1 VLRTMPETGEHDAP
15 SGWTSSDAA
24 RAALPDRFGFVDEA
38 RLAAEKRA
46 RVLIDRQL
54 ADAGWSV
61 QDRKNL
67 NLFAGQGIAVRE
79 TIMKPGH
86 GRADYL
92 LYVDQRAVGVIEAK
106 PEGTP
111 LSGVEWQ
118 SAMYA
123 EGLPP
128 EVRLK
133 SLTVDGR
140 LPFVFEASGSETH
153 LTNGF
158 DPEARARRVFALPR
172 PETLARI
179 LRDAEADPAVP
190 TWRAKVSRMPALFT
204 TGLRPAQIEAVIG
217 IERSLAEQRFDRS
230 LVQMATGAGKT
241 FTAVTSSYRLLKHG
255 GFRRVLFLVD
265 RNNLGD
271 QTLREFQNYATP
283 DDGRRFTELYNVDK
297 LTGAGMVGSSHVVI
311 STIQRVYAALR
322 GQQVADV
329 DDPGIDDYTPDTP
342 VEVIYNAQMPPEAFD
357 LVIVDEAHRS
367 IYGVWRG
374 VLEYFDA
381 HIVGLTATPVKQ
393 TFGFFQQNLVSE
405 YTYAQSVADNVN
417 VDFDVYRIQTQITDQ
432 GSTVDAGTIVP
443 VRDRRTR
450 RERYEALDDD
460 LSYTAIQLDR
470 AVTSRA
476 QIRLVLETF
485 RDKLFTEIFPGRST
499 VPKTLIFAK
508 DDNHAEEV
516 LTLAREVFGKGN
528 DFAAKI
534 TYSARDPK
542 GLLQQFRTS
551 PSLRIAVTVDMIATG
566 TDVKPLECVFFLRDV
581 RSASYFEQMKGRGA
595 RTISNADFQSVTPD
609 AATKTR
615 FVLVDA
621 IGVTEHDY
629 VDASPLERARGVSL
643 KKLLDKAAS
652 LTLTEDETATLASRL
667 AKLELQLTPAEREEL
682 DTVAGSPLKDV
693 VRELVAAVD
702 SDVQSQA
709 IAEAPLVDG
718 IVDASAAVQRLLEDA
733 VRPLAV
739 NPSLRQRILELRA
752 SHDQV
757 IDEVNVDVLLDARGV
772 VDVERAKSVVTSW
785 RAYLEEHRDEIA
797 ALHVLY
803 SQPRAT
809 RVSFAELRELAER
822 IHRPPYNWT
831 PDLIWSA
838 YAAIEAYRVRHADRH
853 TVTDL
858 VSLVRFALGTDDELV
873 PYASKVEERYAGWL
887 AQQAQAGASFTE
899 RQRWWLDR
907 IADVIA
913 TSAGVTADDL
923 DNAPFT
929 ERGGVDGAV
938 RDLGSEAANYL
949 EQLNAELTA

>member
-1 VLRTMPETGEHDAP
+1 MLWTLGRQRKPE
-15 SGWTSSDAA
+15 
-24 RAALPDRFGFVDEA
+24 LPFRPVQKAVVSRFRPVDEA
-38 RLAAEKRA
+38 LLAAEQRA

-54 ADAGWSV
+54 TDAGWLV
-61 QDRKNL
+61 QSRAEL
-67 NLFAGQGIAVRE
+67 NLFAGSGIAVRE

-92 LYVDQRAVGVIEAK
+92 IYVDQRAVGVIEAK

-133 SLTVDGR
+133 ALTRDGR

-153 LTNGF
+153 FTNGF
-158 DPEARARRVFALPR
+158 DPTPRARRIFAFPR
-172 PETLARI
+172 PETFARS
-179 LRDAEADPAVP
+179 LRDAEADAEAP
-190 TWRAKVSRMPALFT
+190 TWRGKVQSLPELMT
-204 TGLRPAQIEAVIG
+204 EGLRPAQIEAVVG
-217 IERSLAEQRFDRS
+217 VERSLAEQRHERS

-241 FTAVTSSYRLLKHG
+241 YTAVTQSYRLLKYG

-297 LTGAGMVGSSHVVI
+297 LTGSGMVGSSHVVI

-329 DDPGIDDYTPDTP
+329 DDPGIDNYTPDAP
-342 VEVIYNAQMPPEAFD
+342 VEVVYNAQMPPEAFD

-381 HIVGLTATPVKQ
+381 HVVGLTATPVKQ

-432 GSTVDAGTIVP
+432 GATVDAGTVVP
-443 VRDRRTR
+443 IRDRRTR
-450 RERYEALDDD
+450 RERYETLDDD
-460 LSYTAIQLDR
+460 LAYTATQLDR
-470 AVTSRA
+470 AVTSRS

-485 RDKLFTEIFPGRST
+485 RDRLFTEIFPGRST

-516 LTLAREVFGKGN
+516 VTTVREVFGKGN

-551 PSLRIAVTVDMIATG
+551 PTLRIAVTVDMIATG

-581 RSASYFEQMKGRGA
+581 RSGSYFEQMKGRGA
-595 RTISNADFQSVTPD
+595 RTIGNADFQSVTPD
-609 AATKTR
+609 AEAKTR
-615 FVLVDA
+615 FVLIDA
-621 IGVTEHDY
+621 IGVTEHEY
-629 VDASPLERARGVSL
+629 VDACPLERVKGISL
-643 KKLLDKAAS
+643 KKLLEKAAT
-652 LTLTEDETATLASRL
+652 LTLSEDETATLASRL
-667 AKLELQLTPAEREEL
+667 AKLELQLSPSERAEL
-682 DTVAGSPLKDV
+682 DEVAGAPVKEL
-693 VRELVAAVD
+693 VRGLVAAVD
-702 SDVQSQA
+702 PDAQA
-709 IAEAPLVDG
+709 VVVAGTPAVDG
-718 IVDASAAVQRLLEDA
+718 VVDVAGAIQALLDEAVK
-733 VRPLAV
+733 PLAA
-739 NPSLRQRILELRA
+739 NPALRQRILELRA

-757 IDEVNVDVLLDARGV
+757 IDEVSVDILLDARGV
-772 VDVERAKSVVTSW
+772 VDIERARSVITSW
-785 RAYLEEHRDEIA
+785 REYLDEHRDAIT
-797 ALHVLY
+797 ALQVVY
-803 SQPRAT
+803 SEPRSA
-809 RVSFAELRELAER
+809 RVSFADLRELAER

-831 PDLIWSA
+831 PDLLWTA
-838 YAAIEAYRVRHADRH
+838 YEAVEVGKVRHADRH

-858 VSLVRFALGTDDELV
+858 VSLLRFTLGADDELV
-873 PYASKVEERYAGWL
+873 PYAGKVQERYAAWL
-887 AQQAQAGASFTE
+887 VQQEQAGTTFTE
-899 RQRWWLDR
+899 VQRWWLDR

-913 TSAGVTADDL
+913 TSAGITDDDL

-929 ERGGVDGAV
+929 ERGGIDGAI
-938 RDLGSEAANYL
+938 RDLGVEAGTYL
-949 EQLNAELTA
+949 AQLNAELTA

>member
-1 VLRTMPETGEHDAP
+1 MEAP
-15 SGWTSSDAA
+15 
-24 RAALPDRFGFVDEA
+24 V
-38 RLAAEKRA
+38 LAAEQRA
-46 RVLIDRQL
+46 RVLIDGQL
-54 ADAGWSV
+54 SDAGWCV
-61 QDRKNL
+61 QSRADL
-67 NLFAGQGIAVRE
+67 NLFAGQGVAVRE
-79 TIMKPGH
+79 VIMTAGH

-111 LSGVEWQ
+111 LSGIEWQ

-123 EGLPP
+123 EGLPAQ
-128 EVRLK
+128 VRLK
-133 SLTVDGR
+133 ALTREGR
-140 LPFVFEASGSETH
+140 LPFVFEASGAETH
-153 LTNGF
+153 FTNGF
-158 DPEARARRVFALPR
+158 DPAPRARRVFGFPR
-172 PETLARI
+172 PETLARV
-179 LRDAEADPAVP
+179 LRDADADAEAP
-190 TWRAKVSRMPALFT
+190 TWRGKVRRMPALAT
-204 TGLRPAQIEAVIG
+204 AGLRPAQIEAIHG
-217 IERSLAEQRFDRS
+217 IERSLAEQRHTRS

-241 FTAVTSSYRLLKHG
+241 YTAVTESYRLLKHA

-297 LTGAGMVGSSHVVI
+297 LTSAGMVGSSHVVI

-322 GQQVADV
+322 GQQVTDV
-329 DDPGIDDYTPDTP
+329 DDPNVDNYTPEAP
-342 VEVIYNAQMPPEAFD
+342 VEVAYSAQLPPESFD

-417 VDFDVYRIQTQITDQ
+417 VDFDVFRITTQVTDQ
-432 GSTVDAGTIVP
+432 GSTVEAGTVVP

-450 RERYEALDDD
+450 RERYETLDDD
-460 LSYTAIQLDR
+460 LSYTPTQLDR
-470 AVTSRA
+470 AVTSRS

-485 RDKLFTEIFPGRST
+485 RDRLFTEIFPGRST

-516 LTLAREVFGKGN
+516 VTTARAVFGKGN

-534 TYSARDPK
+534 TYSASDPK
-542 GLLQQFRTS
+542 RLLQAFRTS

-566 TDVKPLECVFFLRDV
+566 ADVKPLECVFFLRDV

-595 RTISNADFQSVTPD
+595 RTINPADFQAVTPD

-629 VDASPLERARGVSL
+629 VDVAPLERIKTVSL
-643 KKLLDKAAS
+643 RKLLDRAAA

-667 AKLELQLTPAEREEL
+667 AKLELQLTPGEREEL
-682 DTVAGSPLKDV
+682 DTVAGQPLRDV
-693 VRELVAAVD
+693 VRRLVAAVD
-702 SDVQSQA
+702 PDEQA
-709 IAEAPLVDG
+709 
-718 IVDASAAVQRLLEDA
+718 AAVAAAPGEDPADVTQRLLDEA
-733 VRPLAV
+733 VRPIAAD
-739 NPSLRQRILELRA
+739 PQLRARILDLRA

-757 IDEVNVDVLLDARGV
+757 IDEVTVDVLLDAHGV
-772 VDVERAKSVVTSW
+772 VDTQRARSVVESW
-785 RAYLEEHRDEIA
+785 AAYLTEHRDEIA
-797 ALHVLY
+797 VLQALY
-803 SQPRAT
+803 SSPANA
-809 RVSFAELRELAER
+809 RVSFEGLRELAER
-822 IHRPPYNWT
+822 IKRPPYNWT
-831 PDLIWSA
+831 PDVIWTA
-838 YAAIEAYRVRHADRH
+838 YEAIEIDRVRRADRH

-858 VSLVRFALGTDDELV
+858 VSLVRFALGVEDELV
-873 PYASKVEERYAGWL
+873 PYADKVRERYAAWL
-887 AQQAQAGASFTE
+887 AQQEQAGAVFTD

-907 IADVIA
+907 IAEVIA
-913 TSAGVTADDL
+913 TSAAVSVDDL
-923 DNAPFT
+923 DNAPFA
-929 ERGGVDGAV
+929 ERGGVDGAL
-938 RDLGSEAANYL
+938 RDLGAEAGTYL
-949 EQLNAELTA
+949 EQLNAELPA

>member
-1 VLRTMPETGEHDAP
+1 MD
-15 SGWTSSDAA
+15 
-24 RAALPDRFGFVDEA
+24 DE
-38 RLAAEKRA
+38 RLAAEQRA
-46 RVLIDRQL
+46 RALIDRQL
-54 ADAGWSV
+54 SDSGWSV
-61 QDRKNL
+61 QSRSGL
-67 NLFAGQGIAVRE
+67 NLFAGPGVAVRE
-79 TIMKPGH
+79 TIMAPGH

-133 SLTVDGR
+133 ALTRDGR

-153 LTNGF
+153 FTNGF
-158 DPEARARRVFALPR
+158 DPTPRARRLFAFPR
-172 PETLARI
+172 PETLART
-179 LRDAEADPAVP
+179 LRDAGADPDAA
-190 TWRAKVSRMPALFT
+190 TWRAKVQTMPELIEDD
-204 TGLRPAQIEAVIG
+204 LRPAQIDAINAL
-217 IERSLAEQRFDRS
+217 ERSLAEQRFERS

-241 FTAVTSSYRLLKHG
+241 YTAVTLSYRLLKHA

-271 QTLREFQNYATP
+271 QTSREFQNYATP

-322 GQQVADV
+322 GQEVADV
-329 DDPGIDDYTPDTP
+329 DDPNIDDYIPDRP
-342 VEVIYNAQMPPEAFD
+342 VEVGYNPQMPPEAFD

-417 VDFDVYRIQTQITDQ
+417 VDFDVYRIKTEITSQ
-432 GSTVDAGTIVP
+432 GSTVDAGTVVP

-450 RERYEALDDD
+450 RERYETLDDD
-460 LSYTAIQLDR
+460 LSYTATQLDR
-470 AVTSRA
+470 AVTSRS

-485 RDKLFTEIFPGRST
+485 RDRLFTDIFPGRST

-516 LTLAREVFGKGN
+516 VTTIREVFGKGN

-551 PSLRIAVTVDMIATG
+551 ASLRVAVTVDMIATG

-595 RTISNADFQSVTPD
+595 RTISPADFQAVTPD

-629 VDASPLERARGVSL
+629 VDACPLERAKTVSL
-643 KKLLDKAAS
+643 KRLLDKAAS
-652 LTLTEDETATLASRL
+652 LTLSEDETATLASRL
-667 AKLELQLTPAEREEL
+667 AKLELQLTLAERDEL
-682 DTVAGSPLKDV
+682 DAVAGQPLKDV
-693 VRELVAAVD
+693 VRQLVAAVD
-702 SDVQSQA
+702 PDEQA
-709 IAEAPLVDG
+709 
-718 IVDASAAVQRLLEDA
+718 
-733 VRPLAV
+733 
-739 NPSLRQRILELRA
+739 
-752 SHDQV
+752 
-757 IDEVNVDVLLDARGV
+757 
-772 VDVERAKSVVTSW
+772 
-785 RAYLEEHRDEIA
+785 
-797 ALHVLY
+797 
-803 SQPRAT
+803 
-809 RVSFAELRELAER
+809 
-822 IHRPPYNWT
+822 
-831 PDLIWSA
+831 
-838 YAAIEAYRVRHADRH
+838 AAIGLAPRV
-853 TVTDL
+853 
-858 VSLVRFALGTDDELV
+858 E
-873 PYASKVEERYAGWL
+873 
-887 AQQAQAGASFTE
+887 
-899 RQRWWLDR
+899 
-907 IADVIA
+907 
-913 TSAGVTADDL
+913 GV
-923 DNAPFT
+923 
-929 ERGGVDGAV
+929 
-938 RDLGSEAANYL
+938 
-949 EQLNAELTA
+949 

>member
-1 VLRTMPETGEHDAP
+1 
-15 SGWTSSDAA
+15 
-24 RAALPDRFGFVDEA
+24 VDDEL
-38 RLAAEKRA
+38 LAAEQRA

-54 ADAGWSV
+54 SDSGWFV
-61 QDRKNL
+61 QSRSGL
-67 NLFAGQGIAVRE
+67 NLFAGPGVAVRE
-79 TIMKPGH
+79 TIMAPGH

-92 LYVDQRAVGVIEAK
+92 LYVDQRAVGVTEAK

-133 SLTVDGR
+133 ALTRDGR

-153 LTNGF
+153 FTNGF
-158 DPEARARRVFALPR
+158 DPTPRARRVFAFPR
-172 PETLARI
+172 PETLART
-179 LRDAEADPAVP
+179 LRDADADPDAA
-190 TWRAKVSRMPALFT
+190 TWRAKVQRMPGLIEA
-204 TGLRPAQIEAVIG
+204 GLRPAQTDAIKAL
-217 IERSLAEQRFDRS
+217 ERSLSEQRFERS

-241 FTAVTSSYRLLKHG
+241 YTAVTLSYRLLKHA

-271 QTLREFQNYATP
+271 QTLREFQNYAAP

-322 GQQVADV
+322 GQEVADV
-329 DDPGIDDYTPDTP
+329 DDPNVDDYIPDRP
-342 VEVIYNAQMPPEAFD
+342 VEVGYNAQMPPEAFD

-417 VDFDVYRIQTQITDQ
+417 VDFDVYRIQTQISDK
-432 GSTVDAGTIVP
+432 GSTVEAGTVVP

-450 RERYEALDDD
+450 RERYETLDDD
-460 LSYTAIQLDR
+460 LSYTATQLDR
-470 AVTSRA
+470 AVTSRS

-485 RDKLFTEIFPGRST
+485 RDRLFTDIFPGRST

-516 LTLAREVFGKGN
+516 VTTIREVFGKGN

-551 PSLRIAVTVDMIATG
+551 ASLRIAVTVDMIATG

-595 RTISNADFQSVTPD
+595 RTISSADFQAVTPD
-609 AATKTR
+609 ASTKTR

-629 VDASPLERARGVSL
+629 VDACPLERAKTVSL
-643 KKLLDKAAS
+643 KRLLDKAAA

-667 AKLELQLTPAEREEL
+667 AKLELQLTPAERDEL
-682 DTVAGSPLKDV
+682 DTVAGQPLTDV
-693 VRELVAAVD
+693 VRHLVAAVD
-702 SDVQSQA
+702 PDEQAAA
-709 IAEAPLVDG
+709 IAEAPQIDGVVDVQAA
-718 IVDASAAVQRLLEDA
+718 IQRMLDAAVQPIA
-733 VRPLAV
+733 A
-739 NPSLRQRILELRA
+739 NPELRVRILELRA

-757 IDEVNVDVLLDARGV
+757 IDEVSIDALLDARGL
-772 VDVERAKSVVTSW
+772 VDLVRARSVVQSW
-785 RAYLEEHRDEIA
+785 RAYIEDHRDEIT
-797 ALHVLY
+797 ALQVLY
-803 SQPRAT
+803 SKPQST
-809 RVSFAELRELAER
+809 RVSFADLRELAER
-822 IHRPPYNWT
+822 IQRPPYNWT
-831 PDLIWSA
+831 PDVIWAA
-838 YAAIEAYRVRHADRH
+838 YEAIEVNHVRHANRH

-858 VSLVRFALGTDDELV
+858 VSLVRFTLGEDDELV
-873 PYASKVEERYAGWL
+873 PYGEIVGDRYATWL
-887 AQQAQAGASFTE
+887 LQQEQAGATFSE
-899 RQRWWLDR
+899 QQRWWLDR

-913 TSAGVTADDL
+913 TSAGVTTEDL
-923 DNAPFT
+923 DNTPFT
-929 ERGGVDGAV
+929 ERGGVDGAI
-938 RDLGSEAANYL
+938 RDLGPAVATFL
-949 EQLNAELTA
+949 DQLNAELPA